1 MGQALRAVEEGDE
14 ALVTVVYPL
23 TIHQATVRLPRR
35 GWWSRFTRDR
45 DTYAVHGRLP
55 LSLLE
60 RFDPDNEDLTIEF
73 KGVVHVIPAG
83 SLVRKDHKL
92 RFKASRRV
100 SGVQRIDLHDDG
112 RFKIEARGPFGS
124 SLRDVNFR
132 YPVDFSLWLG
142 PDIGEASIQLDRR
155 LSFRSHDLDDDRDG
169 DDDDDKSDKS
179 EKSYKS
185 EKSEKGAFLDA
196 DGNLV
201 QDADDYRN
209 KGRGRWLR
217 RGW

>member
-1 MGQALRAVEEGDE
+1 M
-14 ALVTVVYPL
+14 TPPL
-23 TIHQATVRLPRR
+23 PQSGSVHQLGAR
-35 GWWSRFTRDR
+35 S
-45 DTYAVHGRLP
+45 
-55 LSLLE
+55 
-60 RFDPDNEDLTIEF
+60 
-73 KGVVHVIPAG
+73 
-83 SLVRKDHKL
+83 DHKW
-92 RFKASRRV
+92 RFKASRRAA
-100 SGVQRIDLHDDG
+100 GVQRIDFHDDG

-124 SLRDVNFR
+124 SLRDIYFR
-132 YPVDFSLWLG
+132 DPVDFSLWLG

-155 LSFRSHDLDDDRDG
+155 LHFRSHDRDDDRDG

-185 EKSEKGAFLDA
+185 EKSEKSEKGAFLDV

-217 RGW
+217 RGR